1 MIRMGRT
8 TGPRREVRGGGH
20 KKVPWEYRS
29 MKSVCV
35 LSILLG
41 LATGAAAGE
50 YYVVQDASTRLCT
63 IVETPPTTTQLVL
76 LEKGKV
82 FFDRDEAK
90 KAATLCASKTASAV
104 ATPPRPDEVAST
116 TKSKARTTASKAASG
131 RPYQS
136 ARSRTAGSRAA
147 IAHAQSVGSR
157 PFPSFFSLFR

>member
-1 MIRMGRT
+1 
-8 TGPRREVRGGGH
+8 
-20 KKVPWEYRS
+20 

-63 IVETPPTTTQLVL
+63 IVETPPTTTQFVL

-90 KAATLCASKTASAV
+90 KAATLCSSKTVSAV
-104 ATPPRPDEVAST
+104 ASPPRPDEVGST

-131 RPYQS
+131 THHQS
-136 ARSRTAGSRAA
+136 ARSRTERAQSRSAGSAAA
-147 IAHAQSVGSR
+147 IAHAQSVGPR
-157 PFPSFFSLFR
+157 PFSSFFSLFR